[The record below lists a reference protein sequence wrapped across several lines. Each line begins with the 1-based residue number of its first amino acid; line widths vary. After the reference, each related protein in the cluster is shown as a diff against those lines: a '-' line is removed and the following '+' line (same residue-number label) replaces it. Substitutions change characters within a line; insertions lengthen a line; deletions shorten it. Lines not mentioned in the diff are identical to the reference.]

1 MDLKHLGRVDLNLLV
16 TLQILLEERS
26 VSRAAERLF
35 LTQSAMSKSLGR
47 LREMFDDPLFTRSA
61 AGMVP
66 TPRALEI
73 AAQLPEMLDQLQH
86 LIEPALFDP
95 RHFKGEFIV
104 VVPEFIGFWALP
116 ELMARLSELAPG
128 IRLKAVSRAEHQL
141 DMLASGE
148 LDFAI
153 QVEQN
158 FYPPEVTT
166 TSLGSAAP
174 VMFARKGHPLEGKKL
189 TWEMVAA
196 YPHMQLF
203 MPDLKESLVVAQGEN
218 AFIRHEAV
226 VTPQFETG
234 HLFTALQV
242 LKRTDYLLPGPPVF
256 MAETTLSSG
265 IISLPLPTDEN
276 LQVRYVLAEHARS
289 QHSAPHQFF
298 RQQLLETVEYYR
310 SMRSEHEK
318 ADELAADQERRC

>member
-16 TLQILLEERS
+16 TFQVLLEERS

-47 LREMFDDPLFTRSA
+47 LREMFDDQLFTRSA
-61 AGMVP
+61 GGMVP
-66 TPRALEI
+66 TPRAQAV
-73 AAQLPEMLDQLQH
+73 AAHLPNMLDDLEH
-86 LIEPALFDP
+86 LIEPSVFDP
-95 RHFKGEFIV
+95 LQFKGEFTV

-116 ELMARLSELAPG
+116 ELMARLSRLAPG
-128 IRLKAVSRAEHQL
+128 LRLKAVSRTENQL
-141 DMLASGE
+141 DQLASGE

-158 FYPPEVTT
+158 FYPPEVSV
-166 TSLGSAAP
+166 TSLGAAAP
-174 VMFARKGHPLEGKKL
+174 VLFAREGHPLEGKEL
-189 TWEMVAA
+189 TWEMVSE

-203 MPDLKESLVVAQGEN
+203 MPDLKESLVVARGEN

-256 MAETTLSSG
+256 VAETTLSSG
-265 IISLPLPTDEN
+265 IISLPLPTQDN
-276 LQVRYVLAEHARS
+276 LKVQYVLAEHSRVS
-289 QHSAPHQFF
+289 NSAPHQFL
-298 RQQLLETVEYYR
+298 RQQLIETVEYYR
-310 SMRSEHEK
+310 SMRSSQKGGGQKLEGES
-318 ADELAADQERRC
+318 L